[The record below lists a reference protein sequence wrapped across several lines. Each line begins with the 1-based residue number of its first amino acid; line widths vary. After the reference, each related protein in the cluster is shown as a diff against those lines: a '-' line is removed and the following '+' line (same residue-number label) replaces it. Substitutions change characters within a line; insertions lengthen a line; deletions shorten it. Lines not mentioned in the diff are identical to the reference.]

1 MASRLNSK
9 QAHLNY
15 VQKEIFIPQNEVQMC
30 PCGREYS
37 LFLTLSPRQPQ
48 ISAEDANEVE
58 VAIMKPTWEREAG
71 YIIKL
76 MNPDEVRGP
85 FGLSIRSFI
94 FAQQGYLGVVDTED
108 K

>member
-15 VQKEIFIPQNEVQMC
+15 VQKEIFLPQNEVQVC

-37 LFLTLSPRQPQ
+37 LCLMLSPRQPQ

-58 VAIMKPTWEREAG
+58 VAIMEPTWERKQD
-71 YIIKL
+71 ISLSLRILMKL
-76 MNPDEVRGP
+76 RGH
-85 FGLSIRSFI
+85 LAS
-94 FAQQGYLGVVDTED
+94 V
-108 K
+108 